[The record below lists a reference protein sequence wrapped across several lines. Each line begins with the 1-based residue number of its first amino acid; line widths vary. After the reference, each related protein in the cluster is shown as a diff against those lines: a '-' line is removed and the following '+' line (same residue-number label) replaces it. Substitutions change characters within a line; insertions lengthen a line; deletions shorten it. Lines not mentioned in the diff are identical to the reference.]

1 MSNVPSST
9 ASTPSLTIF
18 AIPKPFRG
26 HIGVIQRNAITA
38 WTRMQPRPAVILFG
52 DDEGTGDLAREL
64 GLLHFPNV
72 QRNRW
77 GTPLVSDLFAKAE
90 ELSHTQLLCYVN
102 ADIILFDDFLR
113 ALSRVAALHSRFLM
127 VGRRTDVDITQPL
140 AFEQADWA
148 ETVREQAETTGV
160 LQIARSIDYFAFTR
174 GLYPPMPPLAVGRF
188 WWDNWL
194 IWKARSLGAPV
205 VDASAVVTIVHQNHD
220 YSHTTYGPGKQTLIT
235 SEEAVLNCKLVCE
248 QNPSDFADGLSWRY
262 VYTIDDATLRLT
274 PQGLT
279 SNAGRHLKS
288 FKRNTSHPM
297 GMAKLVKRALFGKRA
312 IPAPE
317 QGTAQDQR

>member
-1 MSNVPSST
+1 MSASPSANS
-9 ASTPSLTIF
+9 PLTIF

-38 WTRMQPRPAVILFG
+38 WTSIQPRPNVILFG

-64 GLLHFPNV
+64 GLLHFPNI

-90 ELSHTQLLCYVN
+90 ELSKTPLLCYVN
-102 ADIILFDDFLR
+102 ADIILFDDFPQ
-113 ALSRVAALHSRFLM
+113 ALSRVAVLQERFLM
-127 VGRRTDVDITQPL
+127 VGRRTDVDITQPI
-140 AFEQADWA
+140 AFDQTNWA
-148 ETVREQAETTGV
+148 ETIRHQAASSGV

-205 VDASAVVTIVHQNHD
+205 VDASALVTIVHQNHD
-220 YSHTTYGPGKQTLIT
+220 YSHTAYGPGKQTLIT
-235 SEEAVLNCKLVCE
+235 SEEAVLNCRLACE
-248 QNPSDFADGLSWRY
+248 QNPSDFTDGLSWRY
-262 VYTIDDATLRLT
+262 VYTIDDATHRLT
-274 PQGLT
+274 PQGVTGNPRRYWKTL
-279 SNAGRHLKS
+279 
-288 FKRNTSHPM
+288 KRNTSHPA
-297 GMAKLVKRALFGKRA
+297 GMAKLFMRSFF
-312 IPAPE
+312 P
-317 QGTAQDQR
+317 